1 MKTGAPRYALYF
13 APHPDSPWGRFGSE
27 WVGRCA
33 FFGSSCTQQVPE
45 GFDER
50 TFSRL
55 TASPRRYGF
64 HATLKPPFRLAPGR
78 TVDSMASLMREVCLQ
93 EEGFE
98 VPPLQVCELDGF
110 LALVPEPLHEATARL
125 ERIAARM
132 VQVFDPW
139 REPLSEEDRAR
150 RYPSRLD
157 ARERELLERW
167 GYPWVL
173 DRFRFHFSLTGPLRG
188 EQPVDIERLRA
199 AAASRLPR
207 DPLRFDAICL
217 FEEGIPGEPL
227 RAIRRCVLSR

>member
-1 MKTGAPRYALYF
+1 MKTSAPRYALYF
-13 APHPDSPWGRFGSE
+13 APHPDSPWGLFGRE

-33 FFGSSCTQQVPE
+33 FGGGNCTQQVPQ
-45 GFDER
+45 GLDER

-55 TASPRRYGF
+55 TAGPRRYGF
-64 HATLKPPFRLAPGR
+64 HATLKPPFRLASGR
-78 TVDSMASLMREVCLQ
+78 TLDSMASLLLEECQQ

-98 VPPLQVCELDGF
+98 MPPLQVCELDGF
-110 LALVPEPLHEATARL
+110 LALVPEPMQETTARL

-139 REPLSEEDRAR
+139 RESLTEEDRAR
-150 RYPSRLD
+150 RSPSRLD
-157 ARERELLERW
+157 TRERELLERW

-173 DRFRFHFSLTGPLRG
+173 DRFRFHLSLTGPLRG

-207 DPLRFDAICL
+207 DPLRFDAVCL
-217 FEEGIPGEPL
+217 FEETAPAAPL
-227 RAIRRCVLSR
+227 RAIRRCVLWR